1 MVHRDSVY
9 RLPRRR
15 LELLRI
21 RKAAVGVVVG
31 VGGTGA
37 PSREHIGVTQG
48 GADLEDVVVDVVAAA
63 SSSSGSCCF
72 VVHGQLLAVVD
83 ADAGDG
89 EKQLGV
95 LIWRDREGII
105 WIEGFGEEEV
115 TAGANHAVKL
125 PSI

>member
-1 MVHRDSVY
+1 VV
-9 RLPRRR
+9 
-15 LELLRI
+15 LEPLVENTSELHS
-21 RKAAVGVVVG
+21 
-31 VGGTGA
+31 
-37 PSREHIGVTQG
+37 SRG

-95 LIWRDREGII
+95 LIWRDRSSCRGNSSII
-105 WIEGFGEEEV
+105 SYICIYVWIS
-115 TAGANHAVKL
+115 L
-125 PSI
+125 LYSS